1 MLFGDNYFYCLK
13 IMKLKIFLLI
23 CLLSFGVFAQT
34 DKRQTT
40 PGKTEPLKVGTIA
53 PDFTLKDQNGKE
65 LKLSK
70 VRKNTMLVFY
80 RGYW

>member
-1 MLFGDNYFYCLK
+1 
-13 IMKLKIFLLI
+13 MKLKILLLI
-23 CLLSFGVFAQT
+23 CLLSFGIHAQN
-34 DKRQTT
+34 DKTHPT
-40 PGKTEPLKVGTIA
+40 SGKTEPLKPGAIA
-53 PDFTLKDQNGKE
+53 PDFTLKDQNGNL